1 MFKPKFIISS
11 IIFISLLIITSA
23 IKNKTHII
31 EKKISNLKTVIFV
44 KKKDVSETQLDFYYL
59 SSPNEIEKR
68 INIIGFENYKPIEFS
83 NIFFDISDLTKLNNN
98 LSELKNFH
106 EKKNKKK

>member
-44 KKKDVSETQLDFYYL
+44 KKKMLV
-59 SSPNEIEKR
+59 
-68 INIIGFENYKPIEFS
+68 
-83 NIFFDISDLTKLNNN
+83 KLN
-98 LSELKNFH
+98 LIFTIYHLQMKS
-106 EKKNKKK
+106 KKE

>member
-31 EKKISNLKTVIFV
+31 EKKIS
-44 KKKDVSETQLDFYYL
+44 
-59 SSPNEIEKR
+59 
-68 INIIGFENYKPIEFS
+68 
-83 NIFFDISDLTKLNNN
+83 DLRL
-98 LSELKNFH
+98 
-106 EKKNKKK
+106 